1 MSKMLAVVAGGGIAI
16 SVVCLGFAAAI
27 DDFSPGGLFS
37 RCGAPTGDV
46 GVNGTREIAW
56 ESDSDEVTINVPST
70 VTYRPGS
77 GTMLIARGSPEM
89 LGHLRVRGR
98 RIEFDCR
105 GWNLGGDLEL
115 TLPGQ
120 PLNDFTLNGRGHL
133 VLENINTRELD
144 VSIHGKGEVEATGTA
159 DDVDLTMAGDGEA
172 HLGKLAAKSVEVR
185 IAGNGDAE
193 IAPQDEAEIMIAGSG
208 EIRLLTRPPRLE
220 QMIFGSGKIVQPPP
234 ETSASVP

>member
-77 GTMLIARGSPEM
+77 GTMLIASCLTKRGELQPTSLSDYE
-89 LGHLRVRGR
+89 
-98 RIEFDCR
+98 DCHS
-105 GWNLGGDLEL
+105 GIHNDDGDL
-115 TLPGQ
+115 
-120 PLNDFTLNGRGHL
+120 
-133 VLENINTRELD
+133 VLRRFGDIRELL
-144 VSIHGKGEVEATGTA
+144 VAS
-159 DDVDLTMAGDGEA
+159 
-172 HLGKLAAKSVEVR
+172 
-185 IAGNGDAE
+185 
-193 IAPQDEAEIMIAGSG
+193 
-208 EIRLLTRPPRLE
+208 RPPGLH
-220 QMIFGSGKIVQPPP
+220 
-234 ETSASVP
+234 